1 MRYLLPFVAVLLCS
15 VTLSAQDYSEQ
26 DSNESI
32 FNEETIQ
39 GLALLK
45 TLMDDSPVY
54 ELYRTDNMWTFLK
67 LETSTGKIWQVQYAV
82 GDGDAF
88 QVVLNDIS
96 LAFDGMNDISL
107 AFDGMETAGR
117 FKLHPTDNIYNFLLL
132 DTHTG
137 SVWQAQWS
145 QNPDNR
151 GVIPI
156 YEL

>member
-1 MRYLLPFVAVLLCS
+1 MLIAMRYLLPFVAVLLCS
-15 VTLSAQDYSEQ
+15 VTLSAQDYSGQEQ
-26 DSNESI
+26 DSTESI

-45 TLMDDSPVY
+45 TIMNDCPTY

-88 QVVLNDIS
+88 QVVL
-96 LAFDGMNDISL
+96 NDISL

>member
-1 MRYLLPFVAVLLCS
+1 MRYLLSFAAVLLCS
-15 VTLSAQDYSEQ
+15 VTLSAQDYGGQAQ
-26 DSNESI
+26 DSTESI
-32 FNEETIQ
+32 FNEETI
-39 GLALLK
+39 
-45 TLMDDSPVY
+45 LMNDSPAY

-96 LAFDGMNDISL
+96 LAFDGM
-107 AFDGMETAGR
+107 ETAGR
-117 FKLHPTDNIYNFLLL
+117 FKLHPTDNMYNFLLL
-132 DTHTG
+132 DTQTG
-137 SVWQAQWS
+137 NVWQAQWS

>member
-15 VTLSAQDYSEQ
+15 VTLSAQDYSGQEQ
-26 DSNESI
+26 DSTESI
-32 FNEETIQ
+32 FNDETIQ

-45 TLMDDSPVY
+45 TIMNDCPAY

-88 QVVLNDIS
+88 QVVL
-96 LAFDGMNDISL
+96 NDISL

>member
-15 VTLSAQDYSEQ
+15 VTLSAQDYSGQEQ
-26 DSNESI
+26 DSTESI

-39 GLALLK
+39 GLALLN
-45 TLMDDSPVY
+45 TIMNDCPAY

-88 QVVLNDIS
+88 QVVL
-96 LAFDGMNDISL
+96 NDISL

>member
-26 DSNESI
+26 DSTESI

-88 QVVLNDIS
+88 QVEL
-96 LAFDGMNDISL
+96 NDISL

>member
-15 VTLSAQDYSEQ
+15 VTLSAQDYSGQEQ
-26 DSNESI
+26 DSTESI
-32 FNEETIQ
+32 FNEDTIQ

-45 TLMDDSPVY
+45 TIMNDCPAY

-88 QVVLNDIS
+88 QVVL
-96 LAFDGMNDISL
+96 NDISL

-156 YEL
+156 YAL

>member
-15 VTLSAQDYSEQ
+15 VTLSAQDYSGQEQ
-26 DSNESI
+26 DSTESI

-45 TLMDDSPVY
+45 TIMNDCPAY

-88 QVVLNDIS
+88 QVVL
-96 LAFDGMNDISL
+96 NDISL

>member
-15 VTLSAQDYSEQ
+15 VTLSAQDYSGQEQ
-26 DSNESI
+26 DSTESI
-32 FNEETIQ
+32 FNEDTIQ

-45 TLMDDSPVY
+45 TIMNDCPAY

-88 QVVLNDIS
+88 QVVL
-96 LAFDGMNDISL
+96 NDISL

>member
-15 VTLSAQDYSEQ
+15 VTLSAQDYIGQEQ
-26 DSNESI
+26 DSTESI

-45 TLMDDSPVY
+45 TIMNDCPAY

-88 QVVLNDIS
+88 QVVL
-96 LAFDGMNDISL
+96 NDISL

>member
-15 VTLSAQDYSEQ
+15 VTLSAQDYSGQEQ
-26 DSNESI
+26 DSTESI

-45 TLMDDSPVY
+45 TIMNDCPAY

-96 LAFDGMNDISL
+96 LAFDGM
-107 AFDGMETAGR
+107 ETAGR
-117 FKLHPTDNIYNFLLL
+117 FKLHPTDNIYNVLLL

>member
-15 VTLSAQDYSEQ
+15 VTLSAQDYSGQEQ
-26 DSNESI
+26 DSTESI

-45 TLMDDSPVY
+45 TIMNDCPAY

-96 LAFDGMNDISL
+96 LAFDGM
-107 AFDGMETAGR
+107 ETAGR
-117 FKLHPTDNIYNFLLL
+117 FKLHPTDNMYNFLLL

-151 GVIPI
+151 GVMPI

>member
-1 MRYLLPFVAVLLCS
+1 MRYLLTFVAVLLCS
-15 VTLSAQDYSEQ
+15 VALSAQDYNGQ
-26 DSNESI
+26 VPDSTASI

-45 TLMDDSPVY
+45 TIMNDSPAY

-96 LAFDGMNDISL
+96 LAFGGTEP
-107 AFDGMETAGR
+107 AERGR
-117 FKLHPTDNIYNFLLL
+117 AHGRHRWNGRVGLE
-132 DTHTG
+132 
-137 SVWQAQWS
+137 S
-145 QNPDNR
+145 QDR
-151 GVIPI
+151 SS
-156 YEL
+156 

>member
-15 VTLSAQDYSEQ
+15 FTLSAQDYGGQEQ
-26 DSNESI
+26 DSTESI

-45 TLMDDSPVY
+45 TIMNDSPVY

-96 LAFDGMNDISL
+96 LAFDGM
-107 AFDGMETAGR
+107 ETAGR
-117 FKLHPTDNIYNFLLL
+117 FKLHPTDNMYNFLLL
-132 DTHTG
+132 DTQTG
-137 SVWQAQWS
+137 NVWQAQWS
-145 QNPDNR
+145 QNPANR
-151 GVIPI
+151 GVMPI

>member
-15 VTLSAQDYSEQ
+15 VTLSAQDYSGQEQ
-26 DSNESI
+26 DSTESI

-45 TLMDDSPVY
+45 TIMNDCPAY
-54 ELYRTDNMWTFLK
+54 ELYRTENMWTFLK

-88 QVVLNDIS
+88 QVVL
-96 LAFDGMNDISL
+96 NDISL

>member
-15 VTLSAQDYSEQ
+15 VTLSAQDYSGQEQ
-26 DSNESI
+26 DSTESI

-45 TLMDDSPVY
+45 TIMNDCPAY

-82 GDGDAF
+82 GDGNAF
-88 QVVLNDIS
+88 QVVL
-96 LAFDGMNDISL
+96 NDISL

>member
-1 MRYLLPFVAVLLCS
+1 MLIAMRYLLPFVVVLLCS
-15 VTLSAQDYSEQ
+15 FTLSAQDYGGSEQ
-26 DSNESI
+26 DSTESI

-45 TLMDDSPVY
+45 TLMDDSPAY

-82 GDGDAF
+82 GNGDAF
-88 QVVLNDIS
+88 QVVL
-96 LAFDGMNDISL
+96 NDISL

-117 FKLHPTDNIYNFLLL
+117 FKLHPTDNMYNFLLL

-151 GVIPI
+151 GVMPI

>member
-15 VTLSAQDYSEQ
+15 VTLSAQDYSGQEQ
-26 DSNESI
+26 DSTESI

-45 TLMDDSPVY
+45 TIMNDCPAY

-96 LAFDGMNDISL
+96 LAFDGM
-107 AFDGMETAGR
+107 ETAGR
-117 FKLHPTDNIYNFLLL
+117 FKLHPTDFTIFYYSILI
-132 DTHTG
+132 
-137 SVWQAQWS
+137 Q
-145 QNPDNR
+145 
-151 GVIPI
+151 GVSGRRSGRRILI
-156 YEL
+156 IEE

>member
-88 QVVLNDIS
+88 QVEL
-96 LAFDGMNDISL
+96 NDISL

>member
-1 MRYLLPFVAVLLCS
+1 MLIAMRYLLPFVAVLLCS

-26 DSNESI
+26 DSTESI

-96 LAFDGMNDISL
+96 LAFDGM
-107 AFDGMETAGR
+107 ETAGR

-156 YEL
+156 YAL

>member
-15 VTLSAQDYSEQ
+15 VTLSAQDYSGQEQ
-26 DSNESI
+26 DSTESI

-45 TLMDDSPVY
+45 TIMNDCPAY

-88 QVVLNDIS
+88 QIVL
-96 LAFDGMNDISL
+96 NDISL

>member
-26 DSNESI
+26 EQDSTDSI

-45 TLMDDSPVY
+45 TIMNDSPVY

-96 LAFDGMNDISL
+96 LAFDGM
-107 AFDGMETAGR
+107 ETAGR
-117 FKLHPTDNIYNFLLL
+117 FKLHPTDNMYNFLLL

>member
-15 VTLSAQDYSEQ
+15 FTLSAQDYGGQEQ
-26 DSNESI
+26 DSTESI

-45 TLMDDSPVY
+45 TIMNDSPAY

-96 LAFDGMNDISL
+96 LAFDGM
-107 AFDGMETAGR
+107 ETAGR
-117 FKLHPTDNIYNFLLL
+117 FKLHRLTICIISCCLILI
-132 DTHTG
+132 
-137 SVWQAQWS
+137 Q
-145 QNPDNR
+145 
-151 GVIPI
+151 GVSGRRSGRRILI
-156 YEL
+156 IGV

>member
-1 MRYLLPFVAVLLCS
+1 MPFVAVLLCS
-15 VTLSAQDYSEQ
+15 VTLSAQDYSGQEQ
-26 DSNESI
+26 DSTESI

-45 TLMDDSPVY
+45 TIMNDCPAY

-96 LAFDGMNDISL
+96 LAFDGM
-107 AFDGMETAGR
+107 ETAGR
-117 FKLHPTDNIYNFLLL
+117 FKLHPTDNIHNFFLL

>member
-1 MRYLLPFVAVLLCS
+1 
-15 VTLSAQDYSEQ
+15 
-26 DSNESI
+26 
-32 FNEETIQ
+32 
-39 GLALLK
+39 
-45 TLMDDSPVY
+45 
-54 ELYRTDNMWTFLK
+54 MWTFLK

-96 LAFDGMNDISL
+96 LAFDGM
-107 AFDGMETAGR
+107 ETAGR
-117 FKLHPTDNIYNFLLL
+117 FKLHPTDNIYNFLIL

-156 YEL
+156 YAL

>member
-1 MRYLLPFVAVLLCS
+1 MRYLLPFVAVLLYS

-26 DSNESI
+26 DSTESI

-45 TLMDDSPVY
+45 TLMDDSPAY
-54 ELYRTDNMWTFLK
+54 ELYRTDNMDNMWTFLK

-88 QVVLNDIS
+88 QVEL
-96 LAFDGMNDISL
+96 NDISL

-117 FKLHPTDNIYNFLLL
+117 FKLHPTDNMYNFLLL

-137 SVWQAQWS
+137 NVWQAQWS

-151 GVIPI
+151 GVMPI

>member
-1 MRYLLPFVAVLLCS
+1 MLIAMRYLLPFVAVLLCS
-15 VTLSAQDYSEQ
+15 VTLSAQDYGGQ
-26 DSNESI
+26 DSTESI

-39 GLALLK
+39 GLVLLK
-45 TLMDDSPVY
+45 TIMNDNPAY

-96 LAFDGMNDISL
+96 LAFDGM
-107 AFDGMETAGR
+107 ETAGR
-117 FKLHPTDNIYNFLLL
+117 FKLHPTDNMYNFLLL
-132 DTHTG
+132 DTQTG
-137 SVWQAQWS
+137 NVWQAQWS

-156 YEL
+156 YAL

>member
-1 MRYLLPFVAVLLCS
+1 MLIAMRYLLPFVAVLLCS

-96 LAFDGMNDISL
+96 LAFDGM
-107 AFDGMETAGR
+107 ETAGR

-156 YEL
+156 YAL

>member
-1 MRYLLPFVAVLLCS
+1 MLITMRYLLSFVAVLLCS
-15 VTLSAQDYSEQ
+15 VTLSAQDFGEQ
-26 DSNESI
+26 EQVSTESI
-32 FNEETIQ
+32 LNEETIQ
-39 GLALLK
+39 SLALLK
-45 TLMDDSPVY
+45 TIMNDSPAY

-67 LETSTGKIWQVQYAV
+67 LETSTGKIWQVQYSV
-82 GDGDAF
+82 GNGDAF

-96 LAFDGMNDISL
+96 LV
-107 AFDGMETAGR
+107 FDGMETFGR
-117 FKLHPTDNIYNFLLL
+117 FKLHPTDNMYNFLLL
-132 DTHTG
+132 DTYTG

>member
-1 MRYLLPFVAVLLCS
+1 MLIVMRYLLPFVAVLLCS
-15 VTLSAQDYSEQ
+15 VTLSAQDYIGQEQ
-26 DSNESI
+26 DSTESI

-45 TLMDDSPVY
+45 TIMNDCPAY

-88 QVVLNDIS
+88 QVVL
-96 LAFDGMNDISL
+96 NDISL

>member
-1 MRYLLPFVAVLLCS
+1 MLIAMRYLLPFVAVLLCS

-96 LAFDGMNDISL
+96 LAFDGM
-107 AFDGMETAGR
+107 ETAGR

-132 DTHTG
+132 DTQTG
-137 SVWQAQWS
+137 NVWQAQWS

-151 GVIPI
+151 GVMPI

>member
-26 DSNESI
+26 DSTESI

-96 LAFDGMNDISL
+96 LAFDGM
-107 AFDGMETAGR
+107 ETAGR

-156 YEL
+156 YAL

>member
-26 DSNESI
+26 DSTESI

-96 LAFDGMNDISL
+96 LAFDGM
-107 AFDGMETAGR
+107 ETAGR